1 VRRLYLQIWLAF
13 LGILVVF
20 AALLAGVW
28 WTLPDDRDRPPFAE
42 TASRLVAEALGP
54 PGEPPDRVRDRLARL
69 TGAFPGR
76 VTVLGADGAVLA
88 HRGEPLPPP
97 PHAGG
102 PRLPGGMHH
111 VPGAGPVFLLRLDD
125 GRTILVGP
133 PHPPRRGR
141 FLVALGLLVLTTAV
155 GAYFVVR
162 RITRRVETLRTGV
175 EALGGGDLSA
185 RVAVEGHDEI
195 ARLAAS
201 FNDAAG
207 RIEQLV
213 SSNRTLLANVS
224 HELRSPLSRIR
235 MALELL
241 DTGARPELHARLT
254 RDITELDALIGELL
268 LSGRVEA
275 QGARREDRIELLA
288 LSAEEAATWGAGV
301 SGCETFVP
309 GDERL
314 LRRLLRNLLENAVR
328 HGGGTPVEV
337 EVGTVRDRPGL
348 RVMDRGPG
356 VAAPE
361 RERIFE
367 AFYRPQGMP
376 ESGHGAGLG
385 LALVRSIA
393 RAHGGDVACLPREG
407 GGSLFE
413 VWFDAGAGG
422 AASTSR

>member
-1 VRRLYLQIWLAF
+1 MKNHSSPPPKSVASKNTPTIRAINVLRPGIGSTA
-13 LGILVVF
+13 LGAEV
-20 AALLAGVW
+20 AAGAAA
-28 WTLPDDRDRPPFAE
+28 FAE
-42 TASRLVAEALGP
+42 VAP
-54 PGEPPDRVRDRLARL
+54 
-69 TGAFPGR
+69 
-76 VTVLGADGAVLA
+76 
-88 HRGEPLPPP
+88 
-97 PHAGG
+97 
-102 PRLPGGMHH
+102 
-111 VPGAGPVFLLRLDD
+111 
-125 GRTILVGP
+125 
-133 PHPPRRGR
+133 
-141 FLVALGLLVLTTAV
+141 
-155 GAYFVVR
+155 
-162 RITRRVETLRTGV
+162 
-175 EALGGGDLSA
+175 
-185 RVAVEGHDEI
+185 
-195 ARLAAS
+195 
-201 FNDAAG
+201 
-207 RIEQLV
+207 
-213 SSNRTLLANVS
+213 
-224 HELRSPLSRIR
+224 
-235 MALELL
+235 
-241 DTGARPELHARLT
+241 
-254 RDITELDALIGELL
+254 
-268 LSGRVEA
+268 
-275 QGARREDRIELLA
+275 
-288 LSAEEAATWGAGV
+288 EEAATWGAGV